1 MEQVVQCL
9 HEASCIHKA
18 KNSIMLMDTIQD
30 VHVVMDPSD
39 DDNDIESELIGNH
52 YATIFA
58 DNNCRLEYWKQHKN
72 ASMRTELHPLI
83 IHWFERELFNPVS

>member
-18 KNSIMLMDTIQD
+18 KNPIMLADTIQD
-30 VHVVMDPSD
+30 VHVVTNPSD
-39 DDNDIESELIGNH
+39 DDNDIESELIGNY

-58 DNNCRLEYWKQHKN
+58 DNN
-72 ASMRTELHPLI
+72 
-83 IHWFERELFNPVS
+83 